1 MGGKNRIAKDILPII
16 LKDRKENQFYVEPFA
31 GGCNVI
37 DKVEGRRLAN
47 DKSEYLM
54 EMWYE
59 LTQNHKF
66 TETIPKDL

>member
-1 MGGKNRIAKDILPII
+1 MKYMGGKNRIAKDILPII

-54 EMWYE
+54 
-59 LTQNHKF
+59 
-66 TETIPKDL
+66 